1 MDMRLGIN
9 TDTEFLITL
18 NTKNEEIRNAFLEK
32 VKKIT
37 EKYSVDVMLQDGT
50 IKKQQTFDAQKIE
63 LFFQNIAAGLDDWT
77 LGRISITNNDDLR
90 RNFIKLDKI
99 VENYQILL
107 HFSLQ
112 YHVLLFYQPNYEV
125 MKKQKELSNF
135 MDTTKKHEEE
145 LIKKS
150 DQIILKKLREEG
162 YKELDPKSLFEI
174 FYTDDKIREK
184 IMNEIETETD
194 GNLQE
199 INQHKNKLLENLDDL
214 LLEIYQIEPIL
225 IDETRLVSGEEGC
238 VCNIDIE
245 EIKNGQKT
253 GLFDSNNISDDV
265 KEKIQTVISQVFGVI
280 NNVN

>member
-1 MDMRLGIN
+1 MRLGIN
-9 TDTEFLITL
+9 TETEFLITL
-18 NTKNEEIRNAFLEK
+18 SKKNEEIRNAFLEK

-37 EKYSVDVMLQDGT
+37 KKYSVDVMLQDGT
-50 IKKQQTFDAQKIE
+50 VKKQQTFDAQKIE
-63 LFFQNIAAGLDDWT
+63 AFFKNIAAGLEDWT
-77 LGRISITNNDDLR
+77 LRGISTTNNDDLR

-99 VENYQILL
+99 VENYQISL

-125 MKKQKELSNF
+125 MKKQKELSDF
-135 MDTTKKHEEE
+135 MDTTKKHEDE

-162 YKELDPKSLFEI
+162 YKELDPQSLFEI
-174 FYTDDKIREK
+174 FYSDDKIREK
-184 IMNEIETETD
+184 IMNEIEIETD

-214 LLEIYQIEPIL
+214 LLEIYQIEPII

-238 VCNIDIE
+238 VYNIDIE
-245 EIKNGQKT
+245 EIKNDQKT
-253 GLFDSNNISDDV
+253 GSFDSNNISDNV

-280 NNVN
+280 NNIN

>member
-1 MDMRLGIN
+1 MRLGNN
-9 TDTEFLITL
+9 TKTKFLIIL
-18 NTKNEEIRNAFLEK
+18 NKKNDEIRNSFIEK

-37 EKYSVDVMLQDGT
+37 GKYSIDVMLQDGT
-50 IKKQQTFDAQKIE
+50 VKKQQTFDAQNIDV
-63 LFFQNIAAGLDDWT
+63 FFKNIAAGLQDWT
-77 LGRISITNNDDLR
+77 LRGISTTNNDDLR

-99 VENYQILL
+99 IENYQISL
-107 HFSLQ
+107 HFSIQ

-125 MKKQKELSNF
+125 MKKQKELADF

-150 DQIILKKLREEG
+150 DQIILKKLREDG
-162 YKELDPKSLFEI
+162 YKKLDPQSLFEI
-174 FYTDDKIREK
+174 FYTDDKIRK
-184 IMNEIETETD
+184 RIMNEIEMETD

-245 EIKNGQKT
+245 EIKNEQKT
-253 GLFDSNNISDDV
+253 GSFDSNNISDIV
-265 KEKIQTVISQVFGVI
+265 KENIQRVISQVFAVI

>member
-1 MDMRLGIN
+1 
-9 TDTEFLITL
+9 
-18 NTKNEEIRNAFLEK
+18 

-50 IKKQQTFDAQKIE
+50 VKKQQTFDAQKIE
-63 LFFQNIAAGLDDWT
+63 VFFKNIAVGLEDWT
-77 LGRISITNNDDLR
+77 FGGISSTNNDDLR

-125 MKKQKELSNF
+125 MEKQKELSDF

-162 YKELDPKSLFEI
+162 YKELDPQSLFEI

-225 IDETRLVSGEEGC
+225 IDEARLVSGEEGC
-238 VCNIDIE
+238 VCNLDIE
-245 EIKNGQKT
+245 EIKNDQKT
-253 GLFDSNNISDDV
+253 GSFDSNNISDNV
-265 KEKIQTVISQVFGVI
+265 KEKIQTVISQVFEVI

>member
-1 MDMRLGIN
+1 MRLGNN
-9 TDTEFLITL
+9 TKTEFLIIL
-18 NTKNEEIRNAFLEK
+18 NKKNDEIRNSFLEK

-37 EKYSVDVMLQDGT
+37 GKYSVDVMLQDG
-50 IKKQQTFDAQKIE
+50 IVKKQQTFDAQKIDI
-63 LFFQNIAAGLDDWT
+63 FFKNIAAGLQDWT
-77 LGRISITNNDDLR
+77 VGGISITNNDDLR

-99 VENYQILL
+99 IENYQISL
-107 HFSLQ
+107 HFSIQ

-125 MKKQKELSNF
+125 MKKQKELADF

-162 YKELDPKSLFEI
+162 YKELDPQSLFEI

-184 IMNEIETETD
+184 IMNEIEAETD

-245 EIKNGQKT
+245 EIKNDQKT

>member
-1 MDMRLGIN
+1 MRLGN
-9 TDTEFLITL
+9 
-18 NTKNEEIRNAFLEK
+18 NTKTKFLTILNKKNDEIRNSFIEK

-37 EKYSVDVMLQDGT
+37 GKYSVDVMLQDGT
-50 IKKQQTFDAQKIE
+50 VKKQQTFDAQKIDV
-63 LFFQNIAAGLDDWT
+63 FFKNIAAGLQDWT
-77 LGRISITNNDDLR
+77 LGGISITNNDDLR

-99 VENYQILL
+99 IENYQISL
-107 HFSLQ
+107 HFSIQ

-125 MKKQKELSNF
+125 MKKQKELADF
-135 MDTTKKHEEE
+135 MDTTKKHEKE

-150 DQIILKKLREEG
+150 DQIILKKLRDEG
-162 YKELDPKSLFEI
+162 YKKLDPQSLFEI
-174 FYTDDKIREK
+174 FYTDDKIRER
-184 IMNEIETETD
+184 IMNEIEMETD

-245 EIKNGQKT
+245 EIKNEQKT
-253 GLFDSNNISDDV
+253 GSFDSNNIPDIV
-265 KEKIQTVISQVFGVI
+265 KENIQRVISQVFAVI

>member
-1 MDMRLGIN
+1 MRLGIN
-9 TDTEFLITL
+9 TETKFLITL
-18 NTKNEEIRNAFLEK
+18 NKKNEEIRNTFLAK

-37 EKYSVDVMLQDGT
+37 EKYSTDVMLQDGT
-50 IKKQQTFDAQKIE
+50 VKKQQTFDAQKIE
-63 LFFQNIAAGLDDWT
+63 VFFKNIAAGLEDWT
-77 LGRISITNNDDLR
+77 LGGISTTNNDDLR

-125 MKKQKELSNF
+125 MKKQKELSDF
-135 MDTTKKHEEE
+135 MDTTKKREDE

-150 DQIILKKLREEG
+150 DQIILKKLGEEG
-162 YKELDPKSLFEI
+162 YKELDPQSLFEI

-184 IMNEIETETD
+184 IMNEIETVTD
-194 GNLQE
+194 GNLHE

-225 IDETRLVSGEEGC
+225 IDDARLVSGEEGC
-238 VCNIDIE
+238 ICNIDIE
-245 EIKNGQKT
+245 EIKNDQKT
-253 GLFDSNNISDDV
+253 GSFDSNNISDNV
-265 KEKIQTVISQVFGVI
+265 KEKIKTVISQVFGVI

>member
-1 MDMRLGIN
+1 MRLGIN

-50 IKKQQTFDAQKIE
+50 VKKQQTFDAQKIE

-77 LGRISITNNDDLR
+77 QGRISITNNDDLR

-112 YHVLLFYQPNYEV
+112 YHVLLFYQLNYEV
-125 MKKQKELSNF
+125 IKKQKELSNF
-135 MDTTKKHEEE
+135 MDTTKKHEEV

-162 YKELDPKSLFEI
+162 YKELDPQSLFEI

-184 IMNEIETETD
+184 IMNEIETVTD
-194 GNLQE
+194 GNLHE

-225 IDETRLVSGEEGC
+225 IDEARLVSGEEGC

>member
-1 MDMRLGIN
+1 MRLGIN
-9 TDTEFLITL
+9 TETEFLITL
-18 NTKNEEIRNAFLEK
+18 NKKNEEIRNAFLEK

-37 EKYSVDVMLQDGT
+37 KKYSVDVMLQDGT
-50 IKKQQTFDAQKIE
+50 VKKQQTFDAQKIE
-63 LFFQNIAAGLDDWT
+63 AFFKNIAAGLEDWT
-77 LGRISITNNDDLR
+77 LGGISTTNNDDLR

-99 VENYQILL
+99 VENYQISL

-125 MKKQKELSNF
+125 MKKQKELSDF
-135 MDTTKKHEEE
+135 MDTTKKHEDE

-150 DQIILKKLREEG
+150 DRIILKKLREEG
-162 YKELDPKSLFEI
+162 YKELDPQSLFEI
-174 FYTDDKIREK
+174 FYSDDKIREK
-184 IMNEIETETD
+184 IMNEIEIETD

-214 LLEIYQIEPIL
+214 LLEIYQIEPII

-238 VCNIDIE
+238 VYNIDIE
-245 EIKNGQKT
+245 EIKNDQKT
-253 GLFDSNNISDDV
+253 GSFDSNNISDNV

-280 NNVN
+280 NNIN